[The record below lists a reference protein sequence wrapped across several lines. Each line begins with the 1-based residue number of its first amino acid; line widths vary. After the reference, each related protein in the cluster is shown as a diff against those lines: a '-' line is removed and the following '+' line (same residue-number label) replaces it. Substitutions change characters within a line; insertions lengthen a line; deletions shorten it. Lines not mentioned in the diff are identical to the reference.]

1 MRLLLLF
8 LLIFYSLQ
16 ADSSCHDS
24 LFTFNISDSN
34 SKVRV
39 LDIVDNLSRECSFS
53 VKIKDKEAKKILNKN
68 LYLVHIKDYTLD
80 NMFDFLFTQNNLFYK
95 YNEKRDVLTISYLQ
109 TRTFEIDYVNLSE
122 QTTESVKTITVGSD
136 SGVNSSN
143 GSNSGS
149 SSGSTGSN
157 GANGNGNSSGSGNTD
172 STTVTTKSEFKFWSK
187 LSKEI
192 DAILSRDG
200 DKRKIKSKSII
211 NRTAGIVTITGTKD
225 QIERVSRYL
234 DKVKSRIHKQ
244 VILET
249 KLIELTYANKQTT
262 GVDWSKL
269 NFSIKGN
276 FGESWTNGVES
287 KATSFAYNFSM
298 DGLVNFLKTYG
309 DVHVL
314 STPKIL
320 TLNNQAAVINVG
332 KQINYRYQSGSLST
346 VTTGQSTSNIYVMNS
361 VFIGLTLNIVPEITD
376 DGFIILRVNPVV
388 SRLDDDQKKV
398 TDAQGVR
405 IMPPDIKI
413 KQLSSIVKAKDG
425 SHVVIGGLVS
435 NTKKNIEN
443 GVPVLGDIPLFGLLF
458 HSTTEETYRT
468 ELIVVI
474 TPKIIKH
481 DKFPSIKRVEEILDG
496 TLDE

>member
-1 MRLLLLF
+1 MRLLVLF
-8 LLIFYSLQ
+8 LLTFYSLQ

-24 LFTFNISDSN
+24 LFTFNISDSD

-39 LDIVDNLSRECSFS
+39 SDIVDNLSRECSFS

-136 SGVNSSN
+136 SGTSSN
-143 GSNSGS
+143 GIDSGS
-149 SSGSTGSN
+149 SS
-157 GANGNGNSSGSGNTD
+157 NGNGNTD

-346 VTTGQSTSNIYVMNS
+346 VATGQSTSNTYVMNS

-376 DGFIILRVNPVV
+376 SGFVILRINPVV
-388 SRLDDDQKKV
+388 SRLDDDQKEV